1 MNNDSI
7 VSILENVSSQNYEL
21 LMYFGHPHN
30 VPLMKMENC
39 VISHPI
45 K

>member
-21 LMYFGHPHN
+21 LMYFGHPLN
-30 VPLMKMENC
+30 VPLMKIEAC
-39 VISHPI
+39 VISRPI